1 MDLLGQWSGIGH
13 TLKRD
18 VSAESRLFLV
28 PWRESGGWVWE
39 SDPSTQGGRS
49 VSLAGKGPRGLR
61 EIRQALWRRREI
73 QSASVVF
80 AWELRSIMAARLV
93 LGNLRNPA
101 PLVAVAPVVKG
112 PWRRFADV
120 TGRILSGAARV
131 VWMSEQ
137 ERRTFPSFLGLDQ
150 RKMLTDRVPGAVP
163 LVPLSEGPPPIAP
176 IPVVAAGISA
186 RDLPTLADALSR
198 LDCPATVVAPG
209 RRPSSMPA
217 TVRWTGPLPEET
229 VLEMLREPAIHVLC
243 LRPVDYSCGQSTLV
257 RACMAGL
264 PTVATELAVLDEY
277 GDPAAVTRV
286 PVGNPESVAEAVR
299 CWQAD
304 PDAWTTARAAAFEF
318 GRQFEHAPF
327 ARRMAAIGDHVL
339 AERSEPMG

>member
-1 MDLLGQWSGIGH
+1 M
-13 TLKRD
+13 KRNS
-18 VSAESRLFLV
+18 SAESRLFLV
-28 PWRESGGWVWE
+28 PWRESGGWVWD
-39 SDPSTQGGRS
+39 SDPLTRGGRA

-80 AWELRSIMAARLV
+80 AWELRSILAARLV
-93 LGNLRNPA
+93 LGNIRDPA

-112 PWRRFADV
+112 PWRRFANV
-120 TGRILSGAARV
+120 TGRVLGGAARV

-137 ERRTFPSFLGLDQ
+137 ERRTVPSFLGLDQ
-150 RKMLTDRVPGAVP
+150 RKMLADRVPGAVP
-163 LVPLSEGPPPIAP
+163 LVPLSEGRPPIAP
-176 IPVVAAGISA
+176 IPVVAVGKSA

-198 LDCPATVVAPG
+198 LDCPAAVVAPG
-209 RRPSSMPA
+209 RRPSWMPA
-217 TVRWTGPLPEET
+217 KVRWTGSLPEET

-257 RACMAGL
+257 RAGMAGL
-264 PTVATELAVLDEY
+264 PTVATELAVLNEY
-277 GDPAAVTRV
+277 TDPVAVSRV
-286 PVGNPESVAEAVR
+286 PVRDPESVAEAVR
-299 CWQAD
+299 RWQAD

-327 ARRMAAIGDHVL
+327 ARRMAAIGDQVL